1 MFVKPTTHIKL
12 AILTLC
18 AFCHFTIAAQSTQYK
33 VNWHISNRLSD
44 SISTQVMTC
53 DNAIYNKGNIPV
65 IEHVIALQ
73 QHNVNITVNHAE
85 YEQIPDEELM
95 LIGQTEI
102 PTTLQTE
109 TSIINQQG
117 SYKAFIHIFPFVEN
131 DGKIQRL
138 KSYSLETKPSTEKLP
153 STNTT
158 TNSYKN
164 QSVLANGSFVK
175 IRVSSSGIY
184 RLTYEELQNMG
195 VNPAQVRIFGY
206 GGAELDRNFSNYR
219 IDDLPEVPV
228 YMYMGSDN
236 QFGPGDYILFH
247 AQGPISWNYEYISSL
262 GQRGFTHNINTYSQY
277 GYYFVTSDA
286 GSRERLNVGTEA
298 TFTPADTI
306 IVTTFID
313 YQLHEQEL
321 INLQDVTGQ
330 NGGGDE
336 FYGEQFSNGNTL
348 QNISFQVNNPTT
360 NNARVCISAVANST
374 SGSSTLKLSMNGG
387 SEQTMT
393 FNAIAPSIY
402 IMGTELE
409 KNFYFP
415 LQGGNNTLKI
425 NASMPSGSQM
435 YLNWVELHAER
446 TLTMTGNSMYFRT
459 TTSYNTNLRNR
470 FIIRNAS
477 ADLQVWNITRLDSI
491 YRMPTQLVGNELH
504 FASGNHT
511 IEQFVAVVPNAGSN
525 AYNTP
530 EIIGSVNQQNLHQ
543 LKNIEYVII
552 TPEIFRSEANR
563 LAAAHEELN
572 GLTTAV
578 VTDEEVYNE
587 FSSGT
592 PDASAYRWLMKMLYD
607 RHTTGESTLAPRY
620 LLLMGDGTFD
630 NRKLLSQSGSN
641 LLLTYQ
647 SDRGNLDATLAYPT
661 DDYFGFLDDNS
672 YFSETQMYVNIGI
685 GRFPVSTIDQAR
697 NMVDKTIAYMNNTQK
712 GNWKTQ
718 LCFLADDGDGTQHMS
733 SIDTIAQL
741 VKKLYPEYVSN
752 KIILDSYLQEVTAA
766 GESYPIAK
774 NKFDNF
780 LRNGMLYFCYMGH
793 GSPSGITNEGM
804 LTIKE
809 IQTLANAKQAIWALG
824 TCSFSHWDSPVV
836 SAGEEAVLNANGG
849 AIGVFSAAR
858 TVYADQNERLML
870 QFSQNLFAKENGDYL
885 HIGDVVMRTKNA
897 PNRESNRMSYCYLGD
912 PAVKIVYPQPY
923 TIETDSING
932 KTAEEGDTLRALST
946 NVLKGKI
953 VDEDGQIV
961 TDFQG
966 KAYLTVYDK
975 EQTFTTLNNHSDI
988 PEAEYP
994 FTYKDRIG
1002 ILFKGEVT
1010 VTDGKFKSYFMVPK
1024 DIQYNYGSGRITYY
1038 ANDTL
1043 QGNEGIG
1050 YYENYIVG
1058 GSNPDAVYETDGPE
1072 MEIYL
1077 NSTQF
1082 VSGGQV
1088 DERPMFI
1095 AFLSD
1100 PNGINTSGSGIGH
1113 DLLLTVDNNTD
1124 QSWNLNDVFVT
1135 TGGDFRQGSINYKMA
1150 EMTEGKHT
1158 LSFRAWDL
1166 LNNSTT
1172 KTLDFEVVK
1181 NLAPEVFDIISYPN
1195 PIRSTETLHIE
1206 IVHDRPES
1214 ILEVEINIFDVSGRR
1229 VYSTQQ
1235 SCTTSISLQP
1245 QEAFCGSG
1253 VYLYQMRIKTQNSE
1267 YTTKTRKIIVI
1278 GQ

>member
-1 MFVKPTTHIKL
+1 MFVNPITYIKL
-12 AILTLC
+12 AAVGLFMWCTSTL
-18 AFCHFTIAAQSTQYK
+18 AAESTRHTVDWQ
-33 VNWHISNRLSD
+33 VGNRLSD
-44 SISTQVMTC
+44 SISTPVMMC
-53 DNAIYNKGNIPV
+53 SNAIYNDGNVPV
-65 IEHVIALQ
+65 IEHTITLN
-73 QHNVNITVNHAE
+73 QHHIHTIVSNAQ
-85 YEQIPDEELM
+85 YERVPDEELK
-95 LIGQTEI
+95 LIEQVEI
-102 PTTLQTE
+102 PSTLQTE
-109 TSIINQQG
+109 TSVINQQG
-117 SYKAFIHIFPFVEN
+117 NYKAYVHIFPFIQEN
-131 DGKIQRL
+131 GEIKRL
-138 KSYSLETKPSTEKLP
+138 VNYTLETKESTAKLP
-153 STNTT
+153 SGTT
-158 TNSYKN
+158 MNRYKN
-164 QSVLANGSFVK
+164 QSVLANGHFVK

-195 VNPAQVRIFGY
+195 VDPAQARIFGY
-206 GGAELDRNFSNYR
+206 GGAELNRNFSAYR

-228 YMYMGSDN
+228 YVYKGTDN

-262 GQRGFTHNINTYSQY
+262 GQRGFTHNLNTYSQY
-277 GYYFVTSDA
+277 GYYFVTSST
-286 GSRERLNVGTEA
+286 GNPQRLNAGTDA
-298 TFTPADTI
+298 TFTPADTV
-306 IVTTFID
+306 IVNSFID

-321 INLQDVTGQ
+321 VNLQDPTGQ

-336 FYGEQFSNGNTL
+336 FYGEQFSNSHT
-348 QNISFQVNNPTT
+348 QENIAFQVNNPTT
-360 NNARVCISAVANST
+360 ESARVCISAVANST

-387 SEQTMT
+387 TEQTML
-393 FNAIAPSIY
+393 FNAIQPSIY
-402 IMGTELE
+402 IMGTESE
-409 KNFYFP
+409 KNYYFP
-415 LQGGNNTLKI
+415 LQGGSNTLKI
-425 NASMPSGSQM
+425 NASMPSGSYM
-435 YLNWVELHAER
+435 YLNWVELHAQR
-446 TLTMTGNSMYFRT
+446 ALTMVGNSMYFRT

-470 FIIRNAS
+470 FIISNAPS
-477 ADLQVWNITRLDSI
+477 DLQVWNITRLDSI
-491 YRMPTQLVGNELH
+491 YRMPTQLIGNELH
-504 FASGNHT
+504 FASGNRT
-511 IEQFVAVVPNAGSN
+511 IEQFVAVAPNAGSN
-525 AYNTP
+525 AYKTP
-530 EIIGSVNQQNLHQ
+530 EVVGSVTQQNLHQ
-543 LKNIEYVII
+543 LKDIEYVII

-563 LAAAHEELN
+563 LAAAHEEIN

-578 VTDEEVYNE
+578 VSDEEVYNE

-630 NRKLLSQSGSN
+630 NRKLLSQSGPN

-647 SDRGNLDATLAYPT
+647 SDRNNLDATMAYPT

-672 YFSETQMYVNIGI
+672 YFSETQMYMNIGI

-697 NMVDKTIAYMNNTQK
+697 NMVNKTIAYMNNTQK
-712 GNWKTQ
+712 GSWKNQ
-718 LCFLADDGDGTQHMS
+718 LCFLADDGDGTQHMA

-741 VKKLYPEYVSN
+741 VKNLYPEYVSN
-752 KIILDSYLQEVTAA
+752 KIILDSYLQEVTAS

-804 LTIKE
+804 LTLKE
-809 IQTLANAKQAIWALG
+809 IQTLANAKQAVWALG
-824 TCSFSHWDSPVV
+824 TCSFSHWDSQVL
-836 SAGEEAVLNANGG
+836 SAGEEAVLNPNGG

-858 TVYADQNERLML
+858 TVYADQNERLL
-870 QFSQNLFAKENGDYL
+870 IQFSKNMFIKENGDYL
-885 HIGDVVMRTKNA
+885 HIGDVVMNAKNA
-897 PNRESNRMSYCYLGD
+897 NRESNRMSYCYLGD

-923 TIETDSING
+923 TVETDSIND
-932 KTAEEGDTLRALST
+932 KSAVEGDTLRALST

-966 KAYLTVYDK
+966 KAYITVYDK
-975 EQTFTTLNNHSDI
+975 EQTFATLNNHNDI
-988 PEAEYP
+988 PEEKYP

-1002 ILFKGEVT
+1002 ILFKGEAI
-1010 VTDGKFKSYFMVPK
+1010 VTDGKFETRFMVPK
-1024 DIQYNYGSGRITYY
+1024 DIQYNYGTGRITYY

-1043 QGNEGIG
+1043 QGTEGIG
-1050 YYENYIVG
+1050 YYENYTVG
-1058 GSNPDAVYETDGPE
+1058 GSDPDVVYETDGPE
-1072 MEIYL
+1072 VDIYL

-1095 AFLSD
+1095 AYLSD

-1113 DLLLTVDNNTD
+1113 DLLLTIDNSSD
-1124 QSWNLNDVFVT
+1124 QSWNLNEVFVT
-1135 TGGDFRQGSINYKMA
+1135 TGGDYRQGSIHYKMA

-1181 NLAPEVFDIISYPN
+1181 NLAPEIFDIISYPN
-1195 PIRSTETLHIE
+1195 PIRSAETLHID
-1206 IVHDRPES
+1206 IIHDRPES

-1229 VYSTQQ
+1229 VYSMQET
-1235 SCTTSISLQP
+1235 CTTSLTIQP
-1245 QEAFCGSG
+1245 QEAFCGGG
-1253 VYLYQMRIKTQNSE
+1253 VYLYQMRIRTQNSE

>member
-1 MFVKPTTHIKL
+1 MFVNPITYIKL
-12 AILTLC
+12 AAVGLFMWCTSSL
-18 AFCHFTIAAQSTQYK
+18 AAQSTRHTVDWQ
-33 VNWHISNRLSD
+33 VGNRLSD
-44 SISTQVMTC
+44 SISTPVMMC
-53 DNAIYNKGNIPV
+53 NNAVYNDGNIPI
-65 IEHVIALQ
+65 IEHI
-73 QHNVNITVNHAE
+73 ITLKKHHIHTIVSNAR
-85 YEQIPDEELM
+85 YERIPDDELK
-95 LIGQTEI
+95 LINQAEI
-102 PTTLQTE
+102 PSTLQTE

-117 SYKAFIHIFPFVEN
+117 NYKAYVHIFPFIREN
-131 DGKIQRL
+131 GEIKRL
-138 KSYSLETKPSTEKLP
+138 VNYTLETKESIEKLP
-153 STNTT
+153 SGTT
-158 TNSYKN
+158 MNSYKN
-164 QSVLANGSFVK
+164 QSVLANGHFVK

-195 VNPAQVRIFGY
+195 VDPTQARIFGY
-206 GGAELDRNFSNYR
+206 GGAELNRNFSAYR

-228 YMYMGSDN
+228 YVYKGTDN

-247 AQGPISWNYEYISSL
+247 AQGPISWSYESISSL
-262 GQRGFTHNINTYSQY
+262 GKRGFQHNTNTYSQY
-277 GYYFVTSDA
+277 GYYFVTSST
-286 GSRERLNVGTEA
+286 GNRQRLNAGTDA
-298 TFTPADTI
+298 TFTPADTV
-306 IVTTFID
+306 IVNSFID

-321 INLQDVTGQ
+321 VNLQDPTGQ

-336 FYGEQFSNGNTL
+336 FYGEQFSNSHT
-348 QNISFQVNNPTT
+348 QENIAFQVNNPTT
-360 NNARVCISAVANST
+360 ESARVCISAVANST

-387 SEQTMT
+387 TEQTML
-393 FNAIAPSIY
+393 FNAIQPSIY
-402 IMGTELE
+402 IMGTESE
-409 KNFYFP
+409 KNYYFP
-415 LQGGNNTLKI
+415 LQGGSNTLKI
-425 NASMPSGSQM
+425 NASMPSGSYM
-435 YLNWVELHAER
+435 YLNWVELHAQR
-446 TLTMTGNSMYFRT
+446 ALTMVGNSMYFRT

-470 FIIRNAS
+470 FIISNAPS
-477 ADLQVWNITRLDSI
+477 DLQVWNITRLDSI
-491 YRMPTQLVGNELH
+491 YRMPTQLIGNELH
-504 FASGNHT
+504 FASGNRT
-511 IEQFVAVVPNAGSN
+511 IEQFVAVAPNAGSN
-525 AYNTP
+525 AYKTP
-530 EIIGSVNQQNLHQ
+530 EVVGSVTQQNLHQ
-543 LKNIEYVII
+543 LKDIEYVII

-563 LAAAHEELN
+563 LATAHEELN

-578 VTDEEVYNE
+578 VSDEEVYNE

-630 NRKLLSQSGSN
+630 NRKLLPQSGPN

-647 SDRGNLDATLAYPT
+647 SDRNSLDATMAYPT

-672 YFSETQMYVNIGI
+672 YFSETQMYMNIGI

-697 NMVDKTIAYMNNTQK
+697 NMVNKTIAYMNNTQK
-712 GNWKTQ
+712 GSWKNQ
-718 LCFLADDGDGTQHMS
+718 LCFLADDGDGTQHMA

-741 VKKLYPEYVSN
+741 VKNLYPEYVSN
-752 KIILDSYLQEVTAA
+752 KIILDSYLQEVTAS

-824 TCSFSHWDSPVV
+824 TCSFSHWDSPVL
-836 SAGEEAVLNANGG
+836 SAGEEAVLNPNGG

-858 TVYADQNERLML
+858 TVYADQNERLLL
-870 QFSQNLFAKENGDYL
+870 QFSKNMFTKKDGDYL
-885 HIGDVVMRTKNA
+885 HIGDVVMNAKNA
-897 PNRESNRMSYCYLGD
+897 NRESNRMSYCYLGD

-923 TIETDSING
+923 TVETDSIND
-932 KTAEEGDTLRALST
+932 KSAVEGDTLRALST

-966 KAYLTVYDK
+966 KAYITVYDK
-975 EQTFTTLNNHSDI
+975 EQTFATLNNHNDI
-988 PEAEYP
+988 PEEKYP

-1002 ILFKGEVT
+1002 ILFKGEAT
-1010 VTDGKFKSYFMVPK
+1010 VTDGRFETRFMVPK
-1024 DIQYNYGSGRITYY
+1024 DIQYNYGTGRITYY

-1043 QGNEGIG
+1043 QGTEGIG
-1050 YYENYIVG
+1050 YYENYTVG
-1058 GSNPDAVYETDGPE
+1058 GSDPDVVYETDGPE
-1072 MEIYL
+1072 VDIYL

-1095 AFLSD
+1095 AYLSD

-1113 DLLLTVDNNTD
+1113 DLLLTIDNSSD
-1124 QSWNLNDVFVT
+1124 QSWNLNEVFVT
-1135 TGGDFRQGSINYKMA
+1135 TGGDFRQGSIHYKMA

-1181 NLAPEVFDIISYPN
+1181 NLAPEIFDIISYPN
-1195 PIRSTETLHIE
+1195 PIRSAETLHID
-1206 IVHDRPES
+1206 IIHDRPES

-1229 VYSTQQ
+1229 VYSMQET
-1235 SCTTSISLQP
+1235 CTTSLTIQP
-1245 QEAFCGSG
+1245 QEAFCGGG
-1253 VYLYQMRIKTQNSE
+1253 VYLYQMRIRTQNSE

>member
-1 MFVKPTTHIKL
+1 MFVNPITYIKL
-12 AILTLC
+12 AAVGLFMWCTSSL
-18 AFCHFTIAAQSTQYK
+18 AAQSTRHTVDWQ
-33 VNWHISNRLSD
+33 VGNRLSD
-44 SISTQVMTC
+44 SISTPVMMC
-53 DNAIYNKGNIPV
+53 SNAIYNDGNIPI
-65 IEHVIALQ
+65 IEHI
-73 QHNVNITVNHAE
+73 ITLKKHHIHTVVSNAR
-85 YEQIPDEELM
+85 YERIPDDELK
-95 LIGQTEI
+95 LINQAEI
-102 PTTLQTE
+102 PSTLQTE

-117 SYKAFIHIFPFVEN
+117 NYKAYVHIFPFIREN
-131 DGKIQRL
+131 GEIKRL
-138 KSYSLETKPSTEKLP
+138 VNYTLETKESIEKLP
-153 STNTT
+153 SGTT
-158 TNSYKN
+158 MNSYKD
-164 QSVLANGSFVK
+164 QSVLANGHFVK

-195 VNPAQVRIFGY
+195 IDPTQARIFGY
-206 GGAELDRNFSNYR
+206 GGAELNRNFSAFR

-228 YMYMGSDN
+228 YEYKGSDN

-247 AQGPISWNYEYISSL
+247 AQGPISWNYKSISSL
-262 GQRGFTHNINTYSQY
+262 GKRGFKHTTNTYSQY
-277 GYYFVTSDA
+277 GYYFVTS
-286 GSRERLNVGTEA
+286 GTGNRQRLNVGTDA
-298 TFTPADTI
+298 TFTPADTV
-306 IVTTFID
+306 IVNSFID

-321 INLQDVTGQ
+321 VNLQDPTGQ

-336 FYGEQFSNGNTL
+336 FYGEQFSNSHT
-348 QNISFQVNNPTT
+348 QENIAFQVNNPTT
-360 NNARVCISAVANST
+360 ESARVCISAVANST

-387 SEQTMT
+387 AEQTML
-393 FNAIAPSIY
+393 FNAIQPSIY
-402 IMGTELE
+402 IMGAESE
-409 KNFYFP
+409 KNYYFP
-415 LQGGNNTLKI
+415 LQGGSNTLKI
-425 NASMPSGSQM
+425 NASMPSGSYM
-435 YLNWVELHAER
+435 YLNWVELHAQR
-446 TLTMTGNSMYFRT
+446 ALTMVGNSMYFRT

-470 FIIRNAS
+470 FIISNAPS
-477 ADLQVWNITRLDSI
+477 DLQVWNITRLDSI
-491 YRMPTQLVGNELH
+491 YRMPAQLIGNELH
-504 FASGNHT
+504 FASGNRT
-511 IEQFVAVVPNAGSN
+511 IEQFVAVAPNAGSS
-525 AYNTP
+525 AYKTP
-530 EIIGSVNQQNLHQ
+530 EVVGSVNQQNLHQ
-543 LKNIEYVII
+543 LKDIEYVII

-563 LAAAHEELN
+563 LAAAHEEIN

-578 VTDEEVYNE
+578 VSDEEVYNE

-630 NRKLLSQSGSN
+630 NRKLLPQSGPN

-647 SDRGNLDATLAYPT
+647 SDRNSLDATMAYPT

-672 YFSETQMYVNIGI
+672 YFSETQMYMNIGV
-685 GRFPVSTIDQAR
+685 GRFPASTIEQAR
-697 NMVDKTIAYMNNTQK
+697 NVVDKTIAYMNNTQK
-712 GNWKTQ
+712 GNWKNQ
-718 LCFLADDGDGTQHMS
+718 LCFLADDGDGTQHMA

-741 VKKLYPEYVSN
+741 VKSLYPEYVSN
-752 KIILDSYLQEVTAA
+752 KIILDSYLQEVTAS

-804 LTIKE
+804 LTLKE
-809 IQTLANAKQAIWALG
+809 IQTLANAKQAVWALG
-824 TCSFSHWDSPVV
+824 TCSFSHWDSPVL
-836 SAGEEAVLNANGG
+836 SAGEEAVLNPNGG

-858 TVYADQNERLML
+858 TVYADQNERLLL
-870 QFSQNLFAKENGDYL
+870 QFSKNMFTKKDGDYL
-885 HIGDVVMRTKNA
+885 HIGDVVMNAKNA
-897 PNRESNRMSYCYLGD
+897 NRESNRMSYCYLGD

-923 TIETDSING
+923 TVETDSIND
-932 KTAEEGDTLRALST
+932 KSAVEGDTLRALST

-966 KAYLTVYDK
+966 KAYITVYDK
-975 EQTFTTLNNHSDI
+975 EQTFATLNNHNDI
-988 PEAEYP
+988 PEEKYP

-1002 ILFKGEVT
+1002 ILFKGEAT
-1010 VTDGKFKSYFMVPK
+1010 VTDGRFETRFMVPK
-1024 DIQYNYGSGRITYY
+1024 DIQYNYGTGRITYY

-1043 QGNEGIG
+1043 QGTEGIG
-1050 YYENYIVG
+1050 YYENYTVG
-1058 GSNPDAVYETDGPE
+1058 GSDPDVVYETDGPE
-1072 MEIYL
+1072 VDIYL

-1095 AFLSD
+1095 AYLSD

-1113 DLLLTVDNNTD
+1113 DLLLTIDNSSD
-1124 QSWNLNDVFVT
+1124 QSWNLNEVFVT
-1135 TGGDFRQGSINYKMA
+1135 TGGDFRQGSIHYKMA

-1181 NLAPEVFDIISYPN
+1181 NMAPEVFDIISYPN
-1195 PIRSTETLHIE
+1195 PVRSAETLHIN

-1214 ILEVEINIFDVSGRR
+1214 ILEIEINIFDVSGRR
-1229 VYSTQQ
+1229 VYSTQET
-1235 SCTTSISLQP
+1235 CTTSLTIQP
-1245 QEAFCGSG
+1245 QEAFCGGG
-1253 VYLYQMRIKTQNSE
+1253 VYLYQMRIRTQNSE